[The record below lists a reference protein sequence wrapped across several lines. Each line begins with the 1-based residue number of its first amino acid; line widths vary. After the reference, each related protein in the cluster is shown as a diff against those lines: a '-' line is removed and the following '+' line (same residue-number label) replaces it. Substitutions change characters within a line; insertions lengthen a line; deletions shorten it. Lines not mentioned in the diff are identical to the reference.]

1 MVLDSKL
8 PSSSH
13 WSYFIHML
21 ISMVSNHWAGG
32 LPPPPSPHR
41 TAHGLMSSQPREQ
54 MRSIK
59 SLKQLL
65 GRLMSTDN
73 QTYEAS

>member
-32 LPPPPSPHR
+32 LPPLPPPPD
-41 TAHGLMSSQPREQ
+41 SSWSHVFPAQGTNEVNKIFKTTPWE
-54 MRSIK
+54 
-59 SLKQLL
+59 
-65 GRLMSTDN
+65 TDVN
-73 QTYEAS
+73 R